1 MGRRSTKI
9 PTGNFYLREGRTNNG
24 NEGIIYLRYFV
35 CGKYIEH
42 STDIKIKTDEWDKL
56 SRQVTS
62 ANKDWKRLNYKLQ
75 VIKYKVDEKL
85 QSYNRPLTARVMADI
100 LAGNDVGDDAGKNI
114 DFITYALD
122 YNQMRYDQDKISYST
137 FDNNRLYILRFQRF
151 LKEKENGEFIETTVY
166 GKYYFGIFPNA
177 IRVHC

>member
-9 PTGNFYLREGRTNNG
+9 PTGNFYLREGRTSKS

-42 STDIKIKTDEWDKL
+42 STDIKIQSNEWDKL

-62 ANKDWKRLNYKLQ
+62 SNKDWKRLNNKLQ

-85 QSYNRPLTARVMADI
+85 QSYNRPLTATVMADF
-100 LAGNDVGDDAGKNI
+100 LAGKDVGDDGGKNV
-114 DFITYALD
+114 
-122 YNQMRYDQDKISYST
+122 N
-137 FDNNRLYILRFQRF
+137 
-151 LKEKENGEFIETTVY
+151 V
-166 GKYYFGIFPNA
+166 
-177 IRVHC
+177 V